1 MQIVYKGLR
10 SSPAEPRIFPK
21 LHGPWNLAHG
31 NAHSPASGGVEGLW
45 SLFLAPVGTDL
56 LLPLL
61 LLVLD
66 ALDLIMALPLFSFVT
81 LGKSCHFLR
90 PQFLHLY
97 SESS

>member
-10 SSPAEPRIFPK
+10 SSPADPRIFPK
-21 LHGPWNLAHG
+21 LHGPWNPAHG

-45 SLFLAPVGTDL
+45 SLFPAPVGAD
-56 LLPLL
+56 LL

-66 ALDLIMALPLFSFVT
+66 ALDLIMGLPLFSFVT

-97 SESS
+97 S